1 MLSNELIEKFQIF
14 SSYPNASILELAVLL
29 KSNRKM
35 VLTDIRKINDILF
48 SVGLPRIQIEESYIQ
63 MPDISLNDLFSRMSL
78 DSGEYLFFEER
89 LDMIILYILL
99 NTDFVSNTHLQCLLQ
114 MSKNSVLSD
123 LKKARL
129 QAKKYGG
136 QLVYTR
142 QEGYIIRATD
152 TKRMLLLEQVVE
164 NILAKASG
172 SWVIKYVLD
181 ECQLQIN
188 VEEIYNFLYD
198 LGCQYHLVFIF
209 EKTKAVS
216 YLLAVLASQ
225 QWEEQTVIGTIFHR
239 ETCERVGGFLSF
251 ARAETLFYHESV
263 SRMYSRRFDRQS
275 RPVNDFH
282 YGSDYQSSKS
292 LYRD

>member
-123 LKKARL
+123 LKKA
-129 QAKKYGG
+129 
-136 QLVYTR
+136 T
-142 QEGYIIRATD
+142 
-152 TKRMLLLEQVVE
+152 
-164 NILAKASG
+164 
-172 SWVIKYVLD
+172 
-181 ECQLQIN
+181 
-188 VEEIYNFLYD
+188 
-198 LGCQYHLVFIF
+198 
-209 EKTKAVS
+209 
-216 YLLAVLASQ
+216 
-225 QWEEQTVIGTIFHR
+225 
-239 ETCERVGGFLSF
+239 
-251 ARAETLFYHESV
+251 
-263 SRMYSRRFDRQS
+263 
-275 RPVNDFH
+275 
-282 YGSDYQSSKS
+282 
-292 LYRD
+292 

>member
-99 NTDFVSNTHLQCLLQ
+99 NTDFVSNTNLQCLLQ

-123 LKKARL
+123 LKKRDCRQRNMGGNL
-129 QAKKYGG
+129 SILDKKVT
-136 QLVYTR
+136 L
-142 QEGYIIRATD
+142 
-152 TKRMLLLEQVVE
+152 
-164 NILAKASG
+164 
-172 SWVIKYVLD
+172 YVQPTQSV
-181 ECQLQIN
+181 C
-188 VEEIYNFLYD
+188 F
-198 LGCQYHLVFIF
+198 
-209 EKTKAVS
+209 
-216 YLLAVLASQ
+216 YL
-225 QWEEQTVIGTIFHR
+225 
-239 ETCERVGGFLSF
+239 
-251 ARAETLFYHESV
+251 
-263 SRMYSRRFDRQS
+263 
-275 RPVNDFH
+275 
-282 YGSDYQSSKS
+282 SKW
-292 LYRD
+292 

>member
-89 LDMIILYILL
+89 LDIIILYILL

-136 QLVYTR
+136 ATCLYSTRRLHYTCNR
-142 QEGYIIRATD
+142 H
-152 TKRMLLLEQVVE
+152 
-164 NILAKASG
+164 KA
-172 SWVIKYVLD
+172 Y
-181 ECQLQIN
+181 
-188 VEEIYNFLYD
+188 
-198 LGCQYHLVFIF
+198 
-209 EKTKAVS
+209 
-216 YLLAVLASQ
+216 AS
-225 QWEEQTVIGTIFHR
+225 T
-239 ETCERVGGFLSF
+239 
-251 ARAETLFYHESV
+251 
-263 SRMYSRRFDRQS
+263 
-275 RPVNDFH
+275 
-282 YGSDYQSSKS
+282 
-292 LYRD
+292 